1 MAQRMRID
9 DEQRR
14 ARLVQRHH
22 LARTAPDVVSAV
34 RAVMAQHSSDPTTP
48 HLALWARVP
57 DFQTAD
63 LDAAMYDRQD
73 LLRVHAMRRT
83 MFVVPRE
90 DLAAFD
96 AGAGRAVAAA
106 ERKKLEGWLAA
117 DMPAK
122 KIKSWLA
129 SLEAEVVAAV
139 TASPDLRTQD
149 LSAQI
154 PALET
159 QVLIGSGKWTQHV
172 PVSSRLV
179 FLLALEGRIARSR
192 PAGSWR
198 SSQYRWVPAPA
209 YEPIDPATGRIALAR
224 RYIATH
230 GPVTSNDLK
239 WWMGWTVKDTKA
251 ALAALDLTPVALS
264 HGEGFVLAGDTHDVE
279 APSHVS
285 LLPGLDSTA
294 MGWFERDWYLGPHRA
309 PLFDNNGNA
318 GPTIWHAGRVVGAW
332 AQRADGRIV
341 TQLLEDLGKRAT
353 SRVAAEA
360 DALTTWLGGVVSV
373 PRFPTPLYKALMA

>member
-1 MAQRMRID
+1 MRID

-14 ARLVQRHH
+14 ARLVQRHY
-22 LARTAPDVVSAV
+22 LARTAPDVGSVV
-34 RAVMAQHSSDPTTP
+34 RALTAQHSSDPTTP
-48 HLALWARVP
+48 HLAMWARVP
-57 DFQTAD
+57 GFQTAD
-63 LDAAMYDRQD
+63 LDAAMYDRQE

-83 MFVVPRE
+83 MFVVARE

-117 DMPAK
+117 VMPIK
-122 KIKSWLA
+122 KIKPWLA
-129 SLEAEVVAAV
+129 GLEAQILDALRATPE
-139 TASPDLRTQD
+139 LRTQD

-159 QVLIGSGKWTQHV
+159 QVLLGSGKWTQHV

-179 FLLALEGRIARSR
+179 FLMALDGHIARSR

-198 SSQYRWVPAPA
+198 SSQYRWVLAPP
-209 YEPIDPATGRIALAR
+209 YDRIDAAAGRVALAR
-224 RYIATH
+224 RYLATH

-264 HGEGFVLAGDTHDVE
+264 HSEGFVLADDTHDL
-279 APSHVS
+279 APSSHVS

-309 PLFDNNGNA
+309 LLFDTNGNA
-318 GPTIWHAGRVVGAW
+318 GPTIWCDGRVVGAW
-332 AQRADGRIV
+332 AQRADGRVV
-341 TQLLEDLGKRAT
+341 TQLLEDIGKRNT

-360 DALTTWLGGVVSV
+360 EALTTWLDGVVSI
-373 PRFPTPLYKALMA
+373 PRFPTPLFKTLAGSPA